1 MNSTLR
7 SRAPHSVALVTGG
20 SRGIGRA
27 TAERLALDFAVVG
40 VAFRSARD
48 DADAVAGAIRAAGAT
63 PMLLQG
69 DLADLGQAAALV
81 EAVVAEHGRIDA
93 LVNNAGIAS
102 PASFLELSLDEWER
116 TIAVNLSAAFLL
128 LQAAARSM
136 AAAGGGAIVNVGS
149 PAGLDGSVTGAHYG
163 ASKAGLLGLTV
174 SASKSLAPLGIRVNI
189 VEPMYVETD
198 MVRDIAASSSLPLV
212 PSMGRRGNPAEVAEV
227 IAFLVS
233 PAASYVSGARVAVSG
248 AA

>member
-1 MNSTLR
+1 MNSTH
-7 SRAPHSVALVTGG
+7 SDDSVAVVTGG

-27 TAERLALDFAVVG
+27 TAERLASDFSVVAI
-40 VAFRSARD
+40 VFRSAGD
-48 DADAVAGAIRAAGAT
+48 DAQAAADAVRAAGAT
-63 PMLLQG
+63 PMLLQRNLE
-69 DLADLGQAAALV
+69 DQAEAADIVESVLAR
-81 EAVVAEHGRIDA
+81 HGRIDA
-93 LVNNAGIAS
+93 LVNNAGLAN
-102 PASFLELSLDEWER
+102 PAAFLDLSAEEWDR
-116 TIAVNLSAAFLL
+116 TIAVNLTCAFLL
-128 LQAAARSM
+128 MQAAARSM
-136 AAAGGGAIVNVGS
+136 VDSGGGAIVNVGS

-163 ASKAGLLGLTV
+163 ASKAGLLGLTI

-198 MVRDIAASSSLPLV
+198 MVRAVAASSSLPLI
-212 PSMGRRGNPAEVAEV
+212 PSMGRRGSPMEVAEV